1 MRILITSNVRWWNA
15 EAAYAA
21 ILARELLNAGHKVWV
36 LTLPNS
42 LNETKLR
49 NWNLPIITDI
59 PLSSSNPW
67 QLWRAYQR
75 LKSLIEEQQ
84 IQIVNAHRSE
94 GFPLLVLLRQRLKSF
109 ALIRTRGTTR
119 PLRDRWLNR
128 RLHEDWI
135 ESVIVPA
142 QVIASQLRQVL
153 NLPPERL
160 HVIYYPV
167 NPSTIGVK
175 GESEAQQSRLECLDR
190 LGIPKHR
197 RVIGIVGRIRPVK
210 GQRIL
215 LKIFVA
221 LRKRFPDIVLLML
234 YRDTN
239 ETEAEWQGLLQDLV
253 ESNLLQS
260 VYLYGYREDVLEIM
274 RHTDIGVVSSV
285 DSEVICRVAVE
296 FFSVGTPV
304 VAFPTGALPEI
315 IQDGVTGRIAKDKS
329 AEALAEALEWM
340 LESPERIAEFGQHA
354 RQQSLERFDPNKLL
368 EQTLSVYEQS
378 WQHLQSQL
386 VTGEA
391 NVRP

>member
-94 GFPLLVLLRQRLKSF
+94 GFPLLVLLRQQLKSF
-109 ALIRTRGTTR
+109 SLIRTRGTTR
-119 PLRDRWLNR
+119 PLRDHWLNR

-190 LGIPKHR
+190 LGIPKHC

-215 LKIFVA
+215 LKSFVA

-260 VYLYGYREDVLEIM
+260 VYLYGYRGDVLEIM

-329 AEALAEALEWM
+329 AEALAEILEWM
-340 LESPERIAEFGQHA
+340 LESPERIAEFGKNA

-386 VTGEA
+386 VTEEA

>member
-21 ILARELLNAGHKVWV
+21 TLARELLHAGHKVWV

-119 PLRDRWLNR
+119 PLRDHWLNR
-128 RLHEDWI
+128 WLHEDWI

-190 LGIPKHR
+190 LGIPKHC

-215 LKIFVA
+215 LKSFVA

-329 AEALAEALEWM
+329 AEALAETLEWM
-340 LESPERIAEFGQHA
+340 LESPERIAEFGQNA

>member
-21 ILARELLNAGHKVWV
+21 TLARELLNVGHKVWV

-42 LNETKLR
+42 LNEAKLR

-75 LKSLIEEQQ
+75 LQYLIEEQQ

-119 PLRDRWLNR
+119 PLRNHWLNR
-128 RLHEDWI
+128 KLHEDWI
-135 ESVIVPA
+135 EAVIVPA

-153 NLPPERL
+153 NLLPERL
-160 HVIYYPV
+160 QVIYYPA
-167 NPSTIGVK
+167 NPSPTDSQ
-175 GESEAQQSRLECLDR
+175 GEGEAQQSRLECLDR
-190 LGIPKHR
+190 LGIPRHC

-215 LKIFVA
+215 LKSFAA

-239 ETEAEWQGLLQDLV
+239 ETEAEWQGLLQDLA
-253 ESNLLQS
+253 ESNLKQN

-315 IQDGVTGRIAKDKS
+315 IQDGVTGRIVKDKS
-329 AEALAEALEWM
+329 TESLAEILEWM
-340 LESPERIAEFGQHA
+340 LESPKHIAEFGKNA

-378 WQHLQSQL
+378 WQHLQSRL

>member
-21 ILARELLNAGHKVWV
+21 TLARELLNAGHKVWV

-67 QLWRAYQR
+67 RLWRAYQR
-75 LKSLIEEQQ
+75 LQSLIEEQQ

-94 GFPLLVLLRQRLKSF
+94 GFPLLVLLRQQLKSF

-119 PLRDRWLNR
+119 PLRDHWVNR
-128 RLHEDWI
+128 KLHEDWI
-135 ESVIVPA
+135 EAVIVPA
-142 QVIASQLRQVL
+142 QVISSQLRQVL

-160 HVIYYPV
+160 QVIYYPA
-167 NPSTIGVK
+167 NPSLIDSQ

-190 LGIPKHR
+190 LGIPEHC

-215 LKIFVA
+215 LKSFVA
-221 LRKRFPDIVLLML
+221 LRKHFPDIVLLIL

-239 ETEAEWQGLLQDLV
+239 ETEAEWQGLLQDLA
-253 ESNLLQS
+253 ESNLQQN

-315 IQDGVTGRIAKDKS
+315 VQDGVTGRIAKDKS
-329 AEALAEALEWM
+329 AEALAEILEWM
-340 LESPERIAEFGQHA
+340 LESPECIAELGKNA

-368 EQTLSVYEQS
+368 QQTLSVYEKG
-378 WQHLQSQL
+378 WQRLQSQL
-386 VTGEA
+386 VTGET

>member
-21 ILARELLNAGHKVWV
+21 TLARELLNAGHKVWV

-67 QLWRAYQR
+67 RLWRAYQR
-75 LKSLIEEQQ
+75 LQSLIEEQQ

-119 PLRDRWLNR
+119 PLRDHWVNR
-128 RLHEDWI
+128 KLHEDWI
-135 ESVIVPA
+135 EAVIVPA

-160 HVIYYPV
+160 QVIYYPA
-167 NPSTIGVK
+167 NSSLIDSQ

-190 LGIPKHR
+190 LGIPEHC
-197 RVIGIVGRIRPVK
+197 RVVGIVGRIRPVK

-215 LKIFVA
+215 LKSFVA
-221 LRKRFPDIVLLML
+221 LRKHFPDIVLLIL

-239 ETEAEWQGLLQDLV
+239 ETEAEWQGLLQDLA
-253 ESNLLQS
+253 ESNLQQN

-315 IQDGVTGRIAKDKS
+315 VQDGFTGRIAKDKS
-329 AEALAEALEWM
+329 AEALAEILEWM
-340 LESPERIAEFGQHA
+340 LESPECIAELGKNA

-368 EQTLSVYEQS
+368 QQTLSVYEKG
-378 WQHLQSQL
+378 WQRLQSQL
-386 VTGEA
+386 VTGET

>member
-119 PLRDRWLNR
+119 PLRDHWLNR
-128 RLHEDWI
+128 WLHEDWI

-190 LGIPKHR
+190 LGIPKHC

-215 LKIFVA
+215 LKSFVA

-329 AEALAEALEWM
+329 AEALAETLEWM
-340 LESPERIAEFGQHA
+340 LESPERIAEFGQNA

>member
-21 ILARELLNAGHKVWV
+21 TLARELLNAGHKVWV

-67 QLWRAYQR
+67 RLWRAYQR
-75 LKSLIEEQQ
+75 LQSLIEEQQ

-94 GFPLLVLLRQRLKSF
+94 GFPLLVLLRQQLKSF

-119 PLRDRWLNR
+119 PLRDHWVNR
-128 RLHEDWI
+128 KLHEDWI
-135 ESVIVPA
+135 EAVIVPA

-160 HVIYYPV
+160 QVIYYPA
-167 NPSTIGVK
+167 NSSLIDSQ

-190 LGIPKHR
+190 LGIPEHC

-215 LKIFVA
+215 LKSFVA
-221 LRKRFPDIVLLML
+221 LRKHFPDIVLLIL

-239 ETEAEWQGLLQDLV
+239 ETEAEWQGLLQDLA
-253 ESNLLQS
+253 ESNLQQN

-315 IQDGVTGRIAKDKS
+315 VQDGVTGRIAKDKS
-329 AEALAEALEWM
+329 AEALAEILEWM
-340 LESPERIAEFGQHA
+340 LESPECIAELGKNA

-368 EQTLSVYEQS
+368 QQTLSVYEKG
-378 WQHLQSQL
+378 WQRLQSQL
-386 VTGEA
+386 VTGET

>member
-1 MRILITSNVRWWNA
+1 MRILITINVRWWNA

-190 LGIPKHR
+190 LGIPKHC

-215 LKIFVA
+215 LKSFVA

-340 LESPERIAEFGQHA
+340 LESPERIAEFGQNA
-354 RQQSLERFDPNKLL
+354 RQQSLERFDPNRLL

-378 WQHLQSQL
+378 WQRLQSQL

>member
-75 LKSLIEEQQ
+75 LKSLIEGQQ

-119 PLRDRWLNR
+119 PLRDHWLNR

-190 LGIPKHR
+190 LGIPKHC
-197 RVIGIVGRIRPVK
+197 RVIGLVGRIRPVK

-215 LKIFVA
+215 LKSFVA
-221 LRKRFPDIVLLML
+221 LRKCFPDIVLLML

-340 LESPERIAEFGQHA
+340 LESPERIAEFGQNA

>member
-21 ILARELLNAGHKVWV
+21 TLARELLNAGHKVWV

-75 LKSLIEEQQ
+75 LQSLIEEQQ

-119 PLRDRWLNR
+119 PLRDHWVNR
-128 RLHEDWI
+128 KLHEDWI
-135 ESVIVPA
+135 EAVIVPA

-153 NLPPERL
+153 NLPSERL
-160 HVIYYPV
+160 QVIYYPV
-167 NPSTIGVK
+167 NPSSIDSQ

-190 LGIPKHR
+190 LGIPRHC

-215 LKIFVA
+215 LKSFA
-221 LRKRFPDIVLLML
+221 TLRKRFPDIVLLML

-239 ETEAEWQGLLQDLV
+239 EAEAEWQGLLQDLV
-253 ESNLLQS
+253 ESNLQQS

-315 IQDGVTGRIAKDKS
+315 IQDSVTGRIAKDKS
-329 AEALAEALEWM
+329 AEALAEILEWM
-340 LESPERIAEFGQHA
+340 LESPKRIAEFGKNA

-378 WQHLQSQL
+378 WQNLQSQL

>member
-21 ILARELLNAGHKVWV
+21 TLARELLNAGHKVWV

-75 LKSLIEEQQ
+75 LQSLIEEQQ

-119 PLRDRWLNR
+119 PLRDHWVNR
-128 RLHEDWI
+128 KLHEDWI
-135 ESVIVPA
+135 EAVIVPA

-153 NLPPERL
+153 NLPSERL
-160 HVIYYPV
+160 QVIYYPV
-167 NPSTIGVK
+167 NPSSIDSQ

-190 LGIPKHR
+190 LGIPRHC

-215 LKIFVA
+215 LKSFA
-221 LRKRFPDIVLLML
+221 TLRKRFPDIVLLML

-239 ETEAEWQGLLQDLV
+239 EAEAEWQGLLQDLV
-253 ESNLLQS
+253 ESNLQQS

-315 IQDGVTGRIAKDKS
+315 IQDGVTGRIVKDKS
-329 AEALAEALEWM
+329 TESLAEILEWM
-340 LESPERIAEFGQHA
+340 LESPKRIAEFGKNA

-378 WQHLQSQL
+378 WQNLQSQL

>member
-67 QLWRAYQR
+67 QLWCAYQR
-75 LKSLIEEQQ
+75 LKSLVEEQQ

-94 GFPLLVLLRQRLKSF
+94 GFPLLVLLRQQLKSF
-109 ALIRTRGTTR
+109 SLIRTRGTTR
-119 PLRDRWLNR
+119 PLRDHWLNR

-175 GESEAQQSRLECLDR
+175 GESEAQQSRSECLDR
-190 LGIPKHR
+190 LGIPKHC

-215 LKIFVA
+215 LKSFVA

-329 AEALAEALEWM
+329 AEALVEALEWM
-340 LESPERIAEFGQHA
+340 LESPERIAEFGQNA

>member
-128 RLHEDWI
+128 RLHEDWV

-190 LGIPKHR
+190 LGIPKHC

-215 LKIFVA
+215 LKSFVA

-239 ETEAEWQGLLQDLV
+239 ETETEWQGLLQDLV

-340 LESPERIAEFGQHA
+340 LESPERIAEFGQNA

-378 WQHLQSQL
+378 WQRLQSQL

>member
-94 GFPLLVLLRQRLKSF
+94 GFPLLVLLRQQLKSF
-109 ALIRTRGTTR
+109 SLIRTRGTTR
-119 PLRDRWLNR
+119 PLRDHWLNR

-190 LGIPKHR
+190 LGIPKHC

-215 LKIFVA
+215 LKSFVA

-329 AEALAEALEWM
+329 AEALTEALEWM
-340 LESPERIAEFGQHA
+340 LESPKRIAEFGQNA

>member
-94 GFPLLVLLRQRLKSF
+94 GFPLLVLLRQQLKSF
-109 ALIRTRGTTR
+109 SLIRTRGTTR
-119 PLRDRWLNR
+119 PLRDHWLNR

-190 LGIPKHR
+190 LGIPKHC

-215 LKIFVA
+215 LKSFVA

-329 AEALAEALEWM
+329 AEALAEALLWM
-340 LESPERIAEFGQHA
+340 LESPERIAEFGQNA

>member
-21 ILARELLNAGHKVWV
+21 TLARELLNAGHKVWV

-67 QLWRAYQR
+67 QLWRAYRR
-75 LKSLIEEQQ
+75 LQSLIEEQQ

-119 PLRDRWLNR
+119 PLRDHWLNR
-128 RLHEDWI
+128 KLHEDWI

-142 QVIASQLRQVL
+142 QVIASQLRQIL
-153 NLPPERL
+153 NLPSERL
-160 HVIYYPV
+160 QVIYYPV
-167 NPSTIGVK
+167 NPSSIDSQ

-190 LGIPKHR
+190 LGIPRHC

-215 LKIFVA
+215 LKSFA
-221 LRKRFPDIVLLML
+221 TLRKCFPDIVLLML

-239 ETEAEWQGLLQDLV
+239 EAEAEWQGLLQDLV
-253 ESNLLQS
+253 ESNLQQS

-296 FFSVGTPV
+296 FFSVGKPV
-304 VAFPTGALPEI
+304 IAFPTGALPEI

-329 AEALAEALEWM
+329 AEALAEILEWM
-340 LESPERIAEFGQHA
+340 LESPERISEFGKNA

>member
-36 LTLPNS
+36 LTRPNS

-119 PLRDRWLNR
+119 PLRDHWLNR

-234 YRDTN
+234 YRDTS

-253 ESNLLQS
+253 ESNLQQS
-260 VYLYGYREDVLEIM
+260 VYLYGYREDVQEIM
-274 RHTDIGVVSSV
+274 RHIDIGVVSSI

-315 IQDGVTGRIAKDKS
+315 IQDGFTGRIAKDKS
-329 AEALAEALEWM
+329 AEALAEILEWM
-340 LESPERIAEFGQHA
+340 LESPERIAEFGQNA

>member
-21 ILARELLNAGHKVWV
+21 TLARELLHAGHKVWV

-42 LNETKLR
+42 LNEIKLR

-67 QLWRAYQR
+67 RLWRAYQR

-119 PLRDRWLNR
+119 PLRDHWLNR
-128 RLHEDWI
+128 WLHEDWI

-190 LGIPKHR
+190 LGIPKHC

-215 LKIFVA
+215 LKSFVA

-329 AEALAEALEWM
+329 AEALAETLEWM
-340 LESPERIAEFGQHA
+340 LESPERIAEFGQNA

-378 WQHLQSQL
+378 WQRLQSQL

>member
-21 ILARELLNAGHKVWV
+21 TLARELLHAGHKVWV

-67 QLWRAYQR
+67 RLWRAYQR

-119 PLRDRWLNR
+119 PLRDHWLNR

-167 NPSTIGVK
+167 NPSIIGVK

-215 LKIFVA
+215 LKSFVT
-221 LRKRFPDIVLLML
+221 LRKRFPGIVLLML
-234 YRDTN
+234 YRDTS

-253 ESNLLQS
+253 ESNLQQS
-260 VYLYGYREDVLEIM
+260 VYLYGYREDVQEIM
-274 RHTDIGVVSSV
+274 RHIDIGVVSSI

-315 IQDGVTGRIAKDKS
+315 IQDGFTGRIAKDKS
-329 AEALAEALEWM
+329 AEALAEILEWM
-340 LESPERIAEFGQHA
+340 LESPERIAEFGQNA

>member
-21 ILARELLNAGHKVWV
+21 TLARELLNAGHKVWV

-49 NWNLPIITDI
+49 SWNLPIITDI

-67 QLWRAYQR
+67 QLWQAYRR
-75 LKSLIEEQQ
+75 LQSLIEEQQ

-119 PLRDRWLNR
+119 PLRDHWLNR
-128 RLHEDWI
+128 KLHEDWI

-142 QVIASQLRQVL
+142 QVIASQLRQIL
-153 NLPPERL
+153 NLPSERL
-160 HVIYYPV
+160 QVIYYPV
-167 NPSTIGVK
+167 NPSSIDSQ

-190 LGIPKHR
+190 LGIPRHC

-215 LKIFVA
+215 LKSFA
-221 LRKRFPDIVLLML
+221 TLRKRFPDIVLLML

-253 ESNLLQS
+253 ESNLQQS

-274 RHTDIGVVSSV
+274 CHTDIGVVSSV

-329 AEALAEALEWM
+329 AEALAEILEWM
-340 LESPERIAEFGQHA
+340 LESPERIAEFGKNA

>member
-21 ILARELLNAGHKVWV
+21 ALARELLNAGHKVWV

-49 NWNLPIITDI
+49 SWNLPIITDI

-67 QLWRAYQR
+67 QLWQAYRR
-75 LKSLIEEQQ
+75 LQSLIEEQQ
-84 IQIVNAHRSE
+84 IQVVNAHRSE

-119 PLRDRWLNR
+119 PLRDHWLNR
-128 RLHEDWI
+128 KLHEDWI

-153 NLPPERL
+153 NLPSERL
-160 HVIYYPV
+160 QVIYYPV
-167 NPSTIGVK
+167 NPSSIDSQ

-190 LGIPKHR
+190 LGIPRHC

-215 LKIFVA
+215 LKSFA
-221 LRKRFPDIVLLML
+221 TLRKRFPDIVLLML

-253 ESNLLQS
+253 ESNLQQS

-329 AEALAEALEWM
+329 AEALAEILEWM
-340 LESPERIAEFGQHA
+340 LESPERISEFGKNA

>member
-21 ILARELLNAGHKVWV
+21 TLARELLNAGHKVWV

-67 QLWRAYQR
+67 QLWQAYRR
-75 LKSLIEEQQ
+75 LQSLIEEQQ

-119 PLRDRWLNR
+119 PLRDHWLNR
-128 RLHEDWI
+128 KLHEDWI

-153 NLPPERL
+153 NLPSERL
-160 HVIYYPV
+160 QVIYYPV
-167 NPSTIGVK
+167 NPSSIDSQ

-190 LGIPKHR
+190 LGIPRHC

-215 LKIFVA
+215 LKSFA
-221 LRKRFPDIVLLML
+221 TLRKRFPDIVLLML

-253 ESNLLQS
+253 ESNLQQS

-329 AEALAEALEWM
+329 AEALAEILEWM
-340 LESPERIAEFGQHA
+340 LESPERIAEFGKNA

-378 WQHLQSQL
+378 WQHLQFQL

>member
-21 ILARELLNAGHKVWV
+21 TLARELLNAGHKVWV

-67 QLWRAYQR
+67 RLWRAYQR
-75 LKSLIEEQQ
+75 LQSLIEEQQ

-94 GFPLLVLLRQRLKSF
+94 GFPLLVLLRQQLKSF

-119 PLRDRWLNR
+119 PLRDHWVNR
-128 RLHEDWI
+128 KLHEDWI
-135 ESVIVPA
+135 EAVIVPA

-160 HVIYYPV
+160 QVIYYPA
-167 NPSTIGVK
+167 NSSLIDSQ

-190 LGIPKHR
+190 LGIPEHC
-197 RVIGIVGRIRPVK
+197 RVVGIVGRIRPVK

-215 LKIFVA
+215 LKSFVA
-221 LRKRFPDIVLLML
+221 LRKHFPDIVLLIL

-239 ETEAEWQGLLQDLV
+239 ETEAEWQGLLQDLA
-253 ESNLLQS
+253 ESNLQQN

-315 IQDGVTGRIAKDKS
+315 VQDGVTGRIAKDKS
-329 AEALAEALEWM
+329 AEALAEILEWM
-340 LESPERIAEFGQHA
+340 LESPECIAELGKNA

-368 EQTLSVYEQS
+368 QQTLSVYEKG
-378 WQHLQSQL
+378 WQRLQLQL
-386 VTGEA
+386 VTGET

>member
-190 LGIPKHR
+190 LGIPKHF

-215 LKIFVA
+215 LKSFVA

-239 ETEAEWQGLLQDLV
+239 ETETEWQGLLQDLV

-340 LESPERIAEFGQHA
+340 LESPERIAEFGQNA

>member
-21 ILARELLNAGHKVWV
+21 TLARELLNAGHKVWV

-67 QLWRAYQR
+67 QLWQAYRR
-75 LKSLIEEQQ
+75 LQSLIEEQQ

-119 PLRDRWLNR
+119 PLRDHWLNR
-128 RLHEDWI
+128 KLHEDWI

-153 NLPPERL
+153 NLPSERL
-160 HVIYYPV
+160 QVIYYPV
-167 NPSTIGVK
+167 NPSSIDSQ

-190 LGIPKHR
+190 LGIPRHC

-215 LKIFVA
+215 LKSFA
-221 LRKRFPDIVLLML
+221 TLRKRFPGIVLLML

-253 ESNLLQS
+253 ESNLQQS

-329 AEALAEALEWM
+329 AEALAEILEWM
-340 LESPERIAEFGQHA
+340 LESPERIAEFGKNA

>member
-94 GFPLLVLLRQRLKSF
+94 GFPLLVLLRQQLKSF

-119 PLRDRWLNR
+119 PLRDHWLNR

-153 NLPPERL
+153 DLPPERL

-167 NPSTIGVK
+167 NPSKIGVK
-175 GESEAQQSRLECLDR
+175 GESEAQQSRLKCLDR
-190 LGIPKHR
+190 LGIPKHC

-215 LKIFVA
+215 LKSFVA

-304 VAFPTGALPEI
+304 VASPTGALPEI
-315 IQDGVTGRIAKDKS
+315 IQDGVIGRIAKDKS

-340 LESPERIAEFGQHA
+340 LESPERIAEFGQNA

>member
-21 ILARELLNAGHKVWV
+21 TLARELLNAGHKVWV

-49 NWNLPIITDI
+49 SWNLPIITDI

-67 QLWRAYQR
+67 QLWQAHRR
-75 LKSLIEEQQ
+75 LQSLIEEQQ
-84 IQIVNAHRSE
+84 IQVVNAHRSE

-119 PLRDRWLNR
+119 PLRDHWLNR
-128 RLHEDWI
+128 KLHEDWI

-153 NLPPERL
+153 NLPSERL
-160 HVIYYPV
+160 QVIYYPV
-167 NPSTIGVK
+167 NPSSIDSQGA
-175 GESEAQQSRLECLDR
+175 SEAQQSRLECLDR
-190 LGIPKHR
+190 LGIPRHC

-215 LKIFVA
+215 LKSFA
-221 LRKRFPDIVLLML
+221 TLRKRFPDIVLLML

-253 ESNLLQS
+253 ESNLQQS

-329 AEALAEALEWM
+329 AEALAEILEWM
-340 LESPERIAEFGQHA
+340 LESPERIAEFGKNA

>member
-21 ILARELLNAGHKVWV
+21 TLARELLNAGHKVWV

-49 NWNLPIITDI
+49 SWNLPIITDI

-67 QLWRAYQR
+67 QLWQAYRR
-75 LKSLIEEQQ
+75 LQSLIEEQQ
-84 IQIVNAHRSE
+84 IQVVNAHRSE

-119 PLRDRWLNR
+119 PLRDNWLNR
-128 RLHEDWI
+128 KLHEDWI

-142 QVIASQLRQVL
+142 QVIASQLRQIL
-153 NLPPERL
+153 NLPSERL
-160 HVIYYPV
+160 QVIYYPV
-167 NPSTIGVK
+167 NPSSIDSQ

-190 LGIPKHR
+190 LGIPR
-197 RVIGIVGRIRPVK
+197 QCRVIGIVGRIRPVK

-215 LKIFVA
+215 LKSFA
-221 LRKRFPDIVLLML
+221 TLRKRFPDTVLLML

-253 ESNLLQS
+253 ESNLQQS

-296 FFSVGTPV
+296 FFSVETPV

-329 AEALAEALEWM
+329 AEALAEILEWM
-340 LESPERIAEFGQHA
+340 LESPERISEFGKNA

>member
-21 ILARELLNAGHKVWV
+21 TLARELLNAGHKVWV

-67 QLWRAYQR
+67 QLWRAYRR
-75 LKSLIEEQQ
+75 LQSLIEEQQ

-119 PLRDRWLNR
+119 PLRDHWLNR
-128 RLHEDWI
+128 KLHEDWI

-153 NLPPERL
+153 NLPSERL
-160 HVIYYPV
+160 QVIYYPV
-167 NPSTIGVK
+167 NPGSIDSQ

-190 LGIPKHR
+190 LGIPRHC

-215 LKIFVA
+215 LKSFA
-221 LRKRFPDIVLLML
+221 TLRKRFPDIVLLML

-253 ESNLLQS
+253 ESNLQQS

-329 AEALAEALEWM
+329 AEALAEILEWM
-340 LESPERIAEFGQHA
+340 LESPERIAEFGKNA

>member
-21 ILARELLNAGHKVWV
+21 TLARELLNAGHKVWV

-49 NWNLPIITDI
+49 SWNLPIITDI

-67 QLWRAYQR
+67 QLWQAYRR
-75 LKSLIEEQQ
+75 LQSLIEEQQ

-119 PLRDRWLNR
+119 PLRDHWLNR
-128 RLHEDWI
+128 KLHEDWI

-153 NLPPERL
+153 NLPSERL
-160 HVIYYPV
+160 QVIYYPV
-167 NPSTIGVK
+167 NPGSIDSQ

-190 LGIPKHR
+190 LGIPR
-197 RVIGIVGRIRPVK
+197 QCRVIGIVGRIRPVK

-215 LKIFVA
+215 LKSFA
-221 LRKRFPDIVLLML
+221 TLRKRFPDIVLLML

-253 ESNLLQS
+253 ESNLQQS

-329 AEALAEALEWM
+329 AEALDEILEWM
-340 LESPERIAEFGQHA
+340 LESPERIAEFGKNA

>member
-21 ILARELLNAGHKVWV
+21 TLARELLNAGHKVWV

-49 NWNLPIITDI
+49 SWNLPIITDI

-67 QLWRAYQR
+67 QLWQAYRR
-75 LKSLIEEQQ
+75 LQSLIEEQQ

-119 PLRDRWLNR
+119 PLRDHWLNR
-128 RLHEDWI
+128 KLHEDWI

-153 NLPPERL
+153 NLPSERL
-160 HVIYYPV
+160 QVIYYPV
-167 NPSTIGVK
+167 NPGSIDSQ

-190 LGIPKHR
+190 LGIPRHC

-215 LKIFVA
+215 LKSFA
-221 LRKRFPDIVLLML
+221 TLRKRFPDIVLLML

-253 ESNLLQS
+253 ESNLQQS

-329 AEALAEALEWM
+329 AEALDEILEWM
-340 LESPERIAEFGQHA
+340 LESPERIAEFGKNA

>member
-21 ILARELLNAGHKVWV
+21 TLARELLNAGHKVWV

-67 QLWRAYQR
+67 RLWRAYQR
-75 LKSLIEEQQ
+75 LQSLIEEQQ

-119 PLRDRWLNR
+119 PLRDHWVNR
-128 RLHEDWI
+128 KLHEDWI
-135 ESVIVPA
+135 EAVIVPA

-160 HVIYYPV
+160 QVIYYPA
-167 NPSTIGVK
+167 NLGLIDSQ
-175 GESEAQQSRLECLDR
+175 GESEAQQSRLECFDR
-190 LGIPKHR
+190 LGIPEHC

-215 LKIFVA
+215 LKSFVA
-221 LRKRFPDIVLLML
+221 LRKHFPDIVLLML

-239 ETEAEWQGLLQDLV
+239 ETEAEWQGLLQDLA
-253 ESNLLQS
+253 ESNLQQN

-315 IQDGVTGRIAKDKS
+315 IWDGVTGRIAKDKS
-329 AEALAEALEWM
+329 AEALAEILEWM
-340 LESPERIAEFGQHA
+340 LESPECIAELGKNA

-368 EQTLSVYEQS
+368 QQTLSVYKKG
-378 WQHLQSQL
+378 WQRLQSQL
-386 VTGEA
+386 VTGET

>member
-21 ILARELLNAGHKVWV
+21 TLARELLNAGHKVWV

-67 QLWRAYQR
+67 QLWRAYRR
-75 LKSLIEEQQ
+75 LQSLIEEQQ

-119 PLRDRWLNR
+119 PLRDHWLNR
-128 RLHEDWI
+128 KLHEDWI

-142 QVIASQLRQVL
+142 QVIASQLRQIL
-153 NLPPERL
+153 NLPSERL
-160 HVIYYPV
+160 QVIYYPV
-167 NPSTIGVK
+167 NPSSIDSQ

-190 LGIPKHR
+190 LGIPR
-197 RVIGIVGRIRPVK
+197 QCRVIGIVGRIRPVK

-215 LKIFVA
+215 LKSFA
-221 LRKRFPDIVLLML
+221 TLRKRFPDIVLLML

-253 ESNLLQS
+253 ESNLQQS

-329 AEALAEALEWM
+329 AEALAEILEWM
-340 LESPERIAEFGQHA
+340 LESPERISEFGKNA

>member
-21 ILARELLNAGHKVWV
+21 TLARELLNAGHKVWV

-67 QLWRAYQR
+67 RLWRAYQR
-75 LKSLIEEQQ
+75 LQSLIEEQQ

-94 GFPLLVLLRQRLKSF
+94 GFPLLVLLRQQLKSF

-119 PLRDRWLNR
+119 PLRDHWVNR
-128 RLHEDWI
+128 KLHEDWI
-135 ESVIVPA
+135 EAVIVPA

-160 HVIYYPV
+160 QVIYYPA
-167 NPSTIGVK
+167 NSSLIDSQ

-190 LGIPKHR
+190 LGIPEHC
-197 RVIGIVGRIRPVK
+197 RVVGIVGRIRPVK

-215 LKIFVA
+215 LKSFVA
-221 LRKRFPDIVLLML
+221 LRKHFPDIVLLIL

-239 ETEAEWQGLLQDLV
+239 ETEAEWQGLLQDLA
-253 ESNLLQS
+253 ESNLQQN
-260 VYLYGYREDVLEIM
+260 VYLYGYRGDVLEIM

-315 IQDGVTGRIAKDKS
+315 VQDGVTGRIAKDKS
-329 AEALAEALEWM
+329 AEALAEILEWM
-340 LESPERIAEFGQHA
+340 LESPECIAELGKNA

-368 EQTLSVYEQS
+368 QQTLSVYEKG
-378 WQHLQSQL
+378 WQRLQSQL
-386 VTGEA
+386 VTGET

>member
-36 LTLPNS
+36 LTRPNS

-119 PLRDRWLNR
+119 PLRDHWLNR
-128 RLHEDWI
+128 WLHEDWI

-190 LGIPKHR
+190 LGIPKHC

-215 LKIFVA
+215 LKSFVA

-340 LESPERIAEFGQHA
+340 LESPERIAEFGQNA

-378 WQHLQSQL
+378 WQRLQSQL

>member
-190 LGIPKHR
+190 LGIPKHC

-215 LKIFVA
+215 LKSFVA

-329 AEALAEALEWM
+329 AEALAETLEWM
-340 LESPERIAEFGQHA
+340 LESPERIAEFGQNA

-378 WQHLQSQL
+378 WQRLQSQL

>member
-36 LTLPNS
+36 LTRPNS

-119 PLRDRWLNR
+119 PLRDHWLNR
-128 RLHEDWI
+128 WLHEDWI

-190 LGIPKHR
+190 LGIPKHC

-215 LKIFVA
+215 LKSFVA

-329 AEALAEALEWM
+329 AEALAETLEWM
-340 LESPERIAEFGQHA
+340 LESPERIAEFGQNA

-378 WQHLQSQL
+378 WQRLQSQL

>member
-94 GFPLLVLLRQRLKSF
+94 GFPLLVLLRQQLKSF
-109 ALIRTRGTTR
+109 SLIRTRGTTR
-119 PLRDRWLNR
+119 PLRDHWLNR

-175 GESEAQQSRLECLDR
+175 GESEAQQSRSECLDR
-190 LGIPKHR
+190 LGIPKHC

-215 LKIFVA
+215 LKSFVA

-329 AEALAEALEWM
+329 AEALAETLEWM
-340 LESPERIAEFGQHA
+340 LESPERIAEFGQNA

-378 WQHLQSQL
+378 WQRLQSQL

>member
-1 MRILITSNVRWWNA
+1 MRILITSNVCWWNA

-119 PLRDRWLNR
+119 PLRDHWLNR

-190 LGIPKHR
+190 LGIPKHC

-215 LKIFVA
+215 LKSFVA

-340 LESPERIAEFGQHA
+340 LESPERIAEFGQNA